1 LENQDRRKSKNKARI
16 IGKGLFLLDSYLWGK
31 MENLV
36 ALLRGINVSGQKK
49 IPMKELKELFLS
61 MGLSH
66 VSTYIQSG
74 NVVFKAASRDGL
86 SERIQVKIREEFGFD
101 VPVLIR
107 NLPEIEKC
115 VINSPFSV
123 LEQAKTYVVFL
134 EQKGD
139 LEGFE
144 KLLAYQGIGE
154 KIVLSGKE
162 IYLLTESYGNTK
174 LNNNFIEN
182 KLKIRATTR
191 NWNTVQK
198 LLEMLQSLN

>member
-1 LENQDRRKSKNKARI
+1 MNNKEGI
-16 IGKGLFLLDSYLWGK
+16 NGTGLFLLDSYLWGK

-61 MGLSH
+61 MGLSN

-74 NVVFKAASRDGL
+74 NVVFKAESRDGL
-86 SERIQVKIREEFGFD
+86 SERIQVKIKEKFGFD
-101 VPVLIR
+101 VPVIIR
-107 NLPEIEKC
+107 DLPEIEKC
-115 VINSPFSV
+115 EINSPFSV
-123 LEQAKTYVVFL
+123 LEHARSYVVFL
-134 EQKGD
+134 EKQGG

-144 KLLAYQGIGE
+144 KLLAYQGVGE

-162 IYLLTESYGNTK
+162 IYLMTESYGNTK
-174 LNNNFIEN
+174 LNNNLIEN

-191 NWNTVQK
+191 NWNTVHK